1 MAADYR
7 QLNGIALAYL
17 GDAAYE
23 VYIRQYLLTEKGIT
37 KPTKLQHIATH
48 YVSAKA
54 QAALIELM
62 QADEVLTDE
71 EWAYFKRGRN
81 ANSHTHAKNTSVL
94 TYRISTG
101 FEAVM
106 GYLKLAGKKDRLAE
120 LAQWCIEQVEVGRT
134 THEKW
139 TDWLYYR
146 AASSCNGLKI
156 RPGD

>member
-1 MAADYR
+1 MVQADYR

-23 VYIRQYLLTEKGIT
+23 VYIRQHLLTKGIS

-54 QAALIELM
+54 QAALIALMKEDEL
-62 QADEVLTDE
+62 LSDE
-71 EWAYFKRGRN
+71 EWSYFKRGRN
-81 ANSHTHAKNTSVL
+81 ANSHTHAKNTSVM

-106 GYLKLAGKKDRLAE
+106 GYLKLAGKEKRLAE
-120 LAQWCIEQVEVGRT
+120 LAQWCIKQVEAGRT
-134 THEKW
+134 AHEK
-139 TDWLYYR
+139 
-146 AASSCNGLKI
+146 
-156 RPGD
+156 

>member
-1 MAADYR
+1 MVQADYR

-23 VYIRQYLLTEKGIT
+23 VYIRQHLLTKGIS

-54 QAALIELM
+54 QAALIDLMKEDEL
-62 QADEVLTDE
+62 LSDE
-71 EWAYFKRGRN
+71 EWSYFKRGRN
-81 ANSHTHAKNTSVL
+81 ANSHTHAKNTSVM

-106 GYLKLAGKKDRLAE
+106 GYLKLAGKEERLAE
-120 LAQWCIEQVEVGRT
+120 LAQWCIKQVEAGRT
-134 THEKW
+134 AHEE
-139 TDWLYYR
+139 
-146 AASSCNGLKI
+146 
-156 RPGD
+156 

>member
-1 MAADYR
+1 MVQADYR

-23 VYIRQYLLTEKGIT
+23 VYIRQHLLTKGIS

-54 QAALIELM
+54 QAALINLMKEDEL
-62 QADEVLTDE
+62 LSDE
-71 EWAYFKRGRN
+71 EWSYFKRGRN
-81 ANSHTHAKNTSVL
+81 ANCHTHAKNTSVM

-106 GYLKLAGKKDRLAE
+106 GYLKLAGEEERLAE
-120 LAQWCIEQVEVGRT
+120 LAQWCIEQVEAGRT
-134 THEKW
+134 AHEK
-139 TDWLYYR
+139 
-146 AASSCNGLKI
+146 
-156 RPGD
+156 

>member
-1 MAADYR
+1 MVQADYR

-23 VYIRQYLLTEKGIT
+23 VYIRQHLLTKGIS

-54 QAALIELM
+54 QAALIDLM
-62 QADEVLTDE
+62 KEDKLLSDE
-71 EWAYFKRGRN
+71 EWSYFKRGRN
-81 ANSHTHAKNTSVL
+81 ANSHTHAKNTSVM

-106 GYLKLAGKKDRLAE
+106 GYLKLAGKEERLAE
-120 LAQWCIEQVEVGRT
+120 LAQWCIKQVEAGRPA
-134 THEKW
+134 HEK
-139 TDWLYYR
+139 
-146 AASSCNGLKI
+146 
-156 RPGD
+156 

>member
-1 MAADYR
+1 MVQADYR

-23 VYIRQYLLTEKGIT
+23 VYIRQHLLNKGIS

-54 QAALIELM
+54 QAFLIDLMKEDEL
-62 QADEVLTDE
+62 LSDE
-71 EWAYFKRGRN
+71 EWSYFKRGRN
-81 ANSHTHAKNTSVL
+81 ANSHTHAKNTSVM

-106 GYLKLAGKKDRLAE
+106 GYLKLAGKEERLAE
-120 LAQWCIEQVEVGRT
+120 LAQWCIEQVEAGRT
-134 THEKW
+134 AHEK
-139 TDWLYYR
+139 
-146 AASSCNGLKI
+146 
-156 RPGD
+156 

>member
-1 MAADYR
+1 MVQADYR

-23 VYIRQYLLTEKGIT
+23 VYIRQHLLTKGIS

-54 QAALIELM
+54 QAALIDLMKEDEL
-62 QADEVLTDE
+62 LSDE
-71 EWAYFKRGRN
+71 EWLYFKRGRN
-81 ANSHTHAKNTSVL
+81 ANSHTHAKNTSVM

-106 GYLKLAGKKDRLAE
+106 GYLKLAGKEERLAE
-120 LAQWCIEQVEVGRT
+120 LAQWCIEQVEAGRT
-134 THEKW
+134 AHEK
-139 TDWLYYR
+139 
-146 AASSCNGLKI
+146 
-156 RPGD
+156 

>member
-1 MAADYR
+1 MVQADYR

-23 VYIRQYLLTEKGIT
+23 VYIRQHLLTKGIS

-54 QAALIELM
+54 QAALIDLMKEDEL
-62 QADEVLTDE
+62 LSDE
-71 EWAYFKRGRN
+71 EWSYFKRGRN
-81 ANSHTHAKNTSVL
+81 ANSHTHAKNTSVM

-106 GYLKLAGKKDRLAE
+106 GYLKLAGKEERLAE
-120 LAQWCIEQVEVGRT
+120 LAQWCIEQVEAGLT
-134 THEKW
+134 AHEK
-139 TDWLYYR
+139 
-146 AASSCNGLKI
+146 
-156 RPGD
+156 

>member
-1 MAADYR
+1 MVQADYR

-23 VYIRQYLLTEKGIT
+23 VYIRQHLLTKGIS

-54 QAALIELM
+54 QAVLIDLMKEDEL
-62 QADEVLTDE
+62 LSDE
-71 EWAYFKRGRN
+71 EWSYFKRGRN
-81 ANSHTHAKNTSVL
+81 ANSHTHAKNTSVM

-106 GYLKLAGKKDRLAE
+106 GYLKLAGKEERLAE
-120 LAQWCIEQVEVGRT
+120 LAQWCIEQVEAGRT
-134 THEKW
+134 AHEK
-139 TDWLYYR
+139 
-146 AASSCNGLKI
+146 
-156 RPGD
+156 

>member
-1 MAADYR
+1 MVQADYR

-23 VYIRQYLLTEKGIT
+23 VYIRQHLLTKGIS

-54 QAALIELM
+54 QAALIDLMKEDEL
-62 QADEVLTDE
+62 LSDE
-71 EWAYFKRGRN
+71 EWSYFKRGRN
-81 ANSHTHAKNTSVL
+81 ANSHTHAKNTSVM

-106 GYLKLAGKKDRLAE
+106 GYLKLTGKEERLAE
-120 LAQWCIEQVEVGRT
+120 LAQWCIKQVEAGRT
-134 THEKW
+134 AHEK
-139 TDWLYYR
+139 
-146 AASSCNGLKI
+146 
-156 RPGD
+156 

>member
-1 MAADYR
+1 MVQVDYR

-23 VYIRQYLLTEKGIT
+23 VYIRQHLLNKGIS

-54 QAALIELM
+54 QAALIDLMKKDEL
-62 QADEVLTDE
+62 LSDE
-71 EWAYFKRGRN
+71 EWSYFKRGRN
-81 ANSHTHAKNTSVL
+81 ANSHTHAKNTSVM

-106 GYLKLAGKKDRLAE
+106 GYLKLAGKEERLAE

-134 THEKW
+134 AHEK
-139 TDWLYYR
+139 
-146 AASSCNGLKI
+146 
-156 RPGD
+156 

>member
-1 MAADYR
+1 MEQADYR

-23 VYIRQYLLTEKGIT
+23 VYIRQHLLSKGLS

-54 QAALIELM
+54 QAALIDLM
-62 QADEVLTDE
+62 KEDNLLTDE

-101 FEAVM
+101 FEAMM
-106 GYLKLAGKKDRLAE
+106 GYLQLSSQTARLAE
-120 LAQWCIEQVEVGRT
+120 VAEWCIQQVEAGRT
-134 THEKW
+134 KHEK
-139 TDWLYYR
+139 
-146 AASSCNGLKI
+146 
-156 RPGD
+156 

>member
-1 MAADYR
+1 MVQADYR

-23 VYIRQYLLTEKGIT
+23 VYIRQHLLTKGIS

-54 QAALIELM
+54 QAALIDLMKEDEL
-62 QADEVLTDE
+62 LSDE
-71 EWAYFKRGRN
+71 EWSYFKRGRN
-81 ANSHTHAKNTSVL
+81 ANSHTHAKNTSVM

-106 GYLKLAGKKDRLAE
+106 GYLKLAGKEERLAE
-120 LAQWCIEQVEVGRT
+120 LAQWCIKQVEAGRT
-134 THEKW
+134 VHEK
-139 TDWLYYR
+139 
-146 AASSCNGLKI
+146 
-156 RPGD
+156 

>member
-1 MAADYR
+1 MVQTVYR

-23 VYIRQYLLTEKGIT
+23 VYIRQHLLTKGIS

-54 QAALIELM
+54 QAALIDLMKEDEL
-62 QADEVLTDE
+62 LSDE
-71 EWAYFKRGRN
+71 EWSYFKRGRN
-81 ANSHTHAKNTSVL
+81 ANSHTHAKNTSVM

-106 GYLKLAGKKDRLAE
+106 GYLKLAGKEERLAE
-120 LAQWCIEQVEVGRT
+120 LAQWCIEQVEAGRT
-134 THEKW
+134 AHEK
-139 TDWLYYR
+139 
-146 AASSCNGLKI
+146 
-156 RPGD
+156 

>member
-1 MAADYR
+1 MVQADYR

-23 VYIRQYLLTEKGIT
+23 VYIRQHLLTKGIS

-54 QAALIELM
+54 QAALIDLMKEDEL
-62 QADEVLTDE
+62 LSDE
-71 EWAYFKRGRN
+71 EWSYFKRGRN
-81 ANSHTHAKNTSVL
+81 ANSHTHAKNTSVM

-106 GYLKLAGKKDRLAE
+106 GYLKLAGKEERLAE
-120 LAQWCIEQVEVGRT
+120 LAQWCIKQVETGRT
-134 THEKW
+134 AHEK
-139 TDWLYYR
+139 
-146 AASSCNGLKI
+146 
-156 RPGD
+156 